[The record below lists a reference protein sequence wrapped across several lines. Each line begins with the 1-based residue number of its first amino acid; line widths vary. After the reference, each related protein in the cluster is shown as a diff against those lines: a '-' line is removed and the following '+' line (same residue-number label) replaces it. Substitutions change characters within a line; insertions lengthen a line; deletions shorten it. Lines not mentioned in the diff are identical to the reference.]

1 MQWTDGNV
9 GQYQVHVRMFDSEL
23 KPLGEPLLVSAKGAN
38 AGQGTLV
45 TTNKATVSFFIQTT
59 AGHDELWGVALSCH

>member
-1 MQWTDGNV
+1 M
-9 GQYQVHVRMFDSEL
+9 RRFDSEL
-23 KPLGEPLLVSAKGAN
+23 KPLCEPLLVSAKGAN

-45 TTNKATVSFFIQTT
+45 STNKATVSFFIQTT

>member
-1 MQWTDGNV
+1 
-9 GQYQVHVRMFDSEL
+9 MFDSEL

-45 TTNKATVSFFIQTT
+45 STNKATVSFFIQTT